1 MNIGTVPIP
10 VSVVIPC
17 FRCKLTIERAL
28 ESAFSQSVSPFEII
42 LVDDCS
48 ADGTLDMLF
57 DFAKRCSGVVKV
69 VKLERNL
76 GAASARNAGW
86 SVATQP
92 YVAFLDAD
100 DSWHPDKLRIQY
112 AYMKMNADVVLS
124 GHRCVEVDSRQVPPP
139 LAESWTVSR
148 IFLSHLLFKNAF
160 STPSVMLVRDIPFR
174 FETGKRYAEDFLLWQ
189 QVAASGLP
197 IAKIELP
204 LAYVHKP
211 FYGSDGL
218 SAQLWEMERGELTGF
233 VILYQGGAVGVVMCL
248 AAMTFSILKFGLR
261 VAAVQ
266 WKGIKRIL
274 SYVMGHATT
283 P

>member
-1 MNIGTVPIP
+1 MEDVEFVP

-17 FRCKLTIERAL
+17 YRCSRTITRTF
-28 ESAFSQSVSPFEII
+28 ESIVQQSQKPVEVI
-42 LVDDCS
+42 LVDDAS
-48 ADGTLDMLF
+48 EDDSSFHLRGIAHNNQGW
-57 DFAKRCSGVVKV
+57 
-69 VKLERNL
+69 VKLILLDENL

-86 SVATQP
+86 SIATQP

-112 AYMKMNADVVLS
+112 AYMKMNADVALS
-124 GHRCVEVDSRQVPPP
+124 GHRCVEVDSRQALPP

-148 IFLSHLLFKNAF
+148 IFLNSLLFKNAF

-174 FETGKRYAEDFLLWQ
+174 FEPGKRYGEDFLLWQ
-189 QVAASGLP
+189 QVAASGLQV
-197 IAKIELP
+197 AKIELP

-233 VILYQGGAVGVVMCL
+233 VILYQGGAIGVVMCV

-261 VAAVQ
+261 VVVVQ

-274 SYVMGHATT
+274 SNVMGHATT